1 MPSNSFGGDQLKRS
15 SSGNPYQILHHIQG
29 GSQITE
35 DGDINQDN
43 KNSHNGINFV
53 ARLQQFEH
61 MQHQHRLHAKSLA
74 QSLSNSTSTL
84 TKVAFFFLLLVL
96 LFRFVKIMMLGNNVW
111 IN

>member
-1 MPSNSFGGDQLKRS
+1 MPSNSFGGDQLKQS

-61 MQHQHRLHAKSLA
+61 MQHQHRLHAKSHV
-74 QSLSNSTSTL
+74 QSLGNPTSTL
-84 TKVAFFFLLLVL
+84 TKVAYSFSAIGTVIE
-96 LFRFVKIMMLGNNVW
+96 FVNIIMLGKEYLD
-111 IN
+111 